1 MSRKLCRQCEEK
13 EAQFCIDCCDTKN
26 IKIADMIKS
35 DLEALVRPNLAME
48 IIGTMQI
55 NTEDWNKYWKKW

>member
-1 MSRKLCRQCEEK
+1 
-13 EAQFCIDCCDTKN
+13 
-26 IKIADMIKS
+26 MIKS